1 MISTQALSKS
11 AIFPVL
17 LMLVLTFSVAC
28 SNQSASDANSGY
40 GSAPST
46 TSSPTKP
53 SSVSESST
61 ASTPT
66 TLAQSHWSAI
76 AQGDL
81 TLVMSQYSESP
92 TLHWIGGPL
101 AGEYQ
106 GKDKIQAVWQKFIKA
121 QAPLQTTITNV
132 KTTPGDG
139 ETRTVKALVTF
150 NNGKNKIPVDYTL
163 VYKSVS
169 GNYQITEE
177 TWKIVKP

>member
-11 AIFPVL
+11 AVFSVL
-17 LMLVLTFSVAC
+17 LVLVLSLSVAC

-46 TSSPTKP
+46 TSSPIKL
-53 SSVSESST
+53 SSVSESPT
-61 ASTPT
+61 ANTT

-81 TLVMSQYSESP
+81 TKVISQYSESP
-92 TLHWIGGPL
+92 TLQWIGGPL
-101 AGEYQ
+101 AGQYQ

-132 KTTPGDG
+132 KSTTGQQG
-139 ETRTVKALVTF
+139 TEIVKALVTF

>member
-1 MISTQALSKS
+1 MIYTKALSKS
-11 AIFPVL
+11 AIFPALFV
-17 LMLVLTFSVAC
+17 LVLILSTAC
-28 SNQSASDANSGY
+28 SNKSPDNADSGY

-46 TSSPTKP
+46 TSSPTIASSLSP
-53 SSVSESST
+53 SPTVSAT
-61 ASTPT
+61 T

-81 TLVMSQYSESP
+81 TKVMSQYGESP

-106 GKDKIQAVWQKFIKA
+106 GKDKIQAVWQKFIKT
-121 QAPLQTTITNV
+121 QAPLKTAITNV
-132 KTTPGDG
+132 TSTTG
-139 ETRTVKALVTF
+139 EQGTETVKGLITF
-150 NNGKNKIPVDYTL
+150 SNAKAKIPVEYTL
-163 VYKSVS
+163 VYKPVS